1 MQKLNP
7 KDAEKKT
14 GKGKIP
20 IEILFDD
27 EESKLLGF
35 ASRIVGQQIAAEP
48 ALQALDVTLLEQG
61 NVLTFKRSVQVDGDD
76 PLEITLS
83 ITKENRVHWI
93 YSIILLLIIAL

>member
-20 IEILFDD
+20 IEILFDE

-35 ASRIVGQQIAAEP
+35 AFGIVNQKQIAEE
-48 ALQALDVTLLEQG
+48 L
-61 NVLTFKRSVQVDGDD
+61 VQEAFSRLHQNWSD
-76 PLEITLS
+76 
-83 ITKENRVHWI
+83 K
-93 YSIILLLIIAL
+93 A